1 MGVAVANSC
10 SDLDDLADFET
21 LSRTNLASNAPTR
34 YAVRQVLDQELQKV
48 TAAREEAARRAR
60 FQAGGGPDEPND
72 TSAPRVSALLNGKG
86 NKGKPADDEP
96 VVKVKRDFFG
106 RIIPE
111 NSAQAQRERNRAGSK
126 PKVKV
131 WIKYHEGFN
140 NAVRRPITVKDF
152 MKIL

>member
-1 MGVAVANSC
+1 MANSI
-10 SDLDDLADFET
+10 SDLDELADFET

-48 TAAREEAARRAR
+48 MAAREEAARRAR
-60 FQAGGGPDEPND
+60 FQAGNGPDETND
-72 TSAPRVSALLNGKG
+72 SAAPRAPAFLNGKD
-86 NKGKPADDEP
+86 NMEKPSEEEP

-106 RIIPE
+106 RVIPE
-111 NSAQAQRERNRAGSK
+111 NSAQGQRERNRVGNK

>member
-1 MGVAVANSC
+1 MVVANNC
-10 SDLDDLADFET
+10 SDLDELADFET
-21 LSRTNLASNAPTR
+21 LSRKNLASNAPTR

-60 FQAGGGPDEPND
+60 FQAGNGPDEPND
-72 TSAPRVSALLNGKG
+72 SAAPRAPALLNDK
-86 NKGKPADDEP
+86 ARASEAEP

-106 RIIPE
+106 RIIQE
-111 NSAQAQRERNRAGSK
+111 NSAQAQRERNRVGGK

>member
-1 MGVAVANSC
+1 MANSC

-60 FQAGGGPDEPND
+60 FQAGGGPDEAND
-72 TSAPRVSALLNGKG
+72 AAAPRAPALPNGKE
-86 NKGKPADDEP
+86 NKGKTAEEEEPA
-96 VVKVKRDFFG
+96 VKVKRDFFG

-111 NSAQAQRERNRAGSK
+111 NSAQAQRERNRAGGK